1 MSRRVRFGLFDFD
14 PDTGV
19 LNREGVPVRLQPQP
33 GRVLA
38 VLVTHA
44 GEVVTRDALRQEI
57 WNDGTFVDFE
67 RGLNF
72 CIAQIRSALG
82 DSAESPRF
90 IETLP
95 RRGYRFIAPVCSR
108 HSASRGWLASWNLSQ
123 RLPLIRDPVCIT
135 QARVGPHPRSLSR
148 GDFAPRSGRRR
159 VPVVVLITLAALTA
173 ILVATAWRA
182 ASVDRRIRIAVV
194 PFDNETGMEDFD
206 RIARGVADATVARLA
221 TPERVASLSIIGN
234 AAALF
239 QPRAFRDLQRI
250 GTELDADYIVLAQ
263 MKRDAAGVRLIAH
276 LIRVDDQAHVW
287 ANTYDRPAFTL
298 DVQSEI
304 AESIASAVAKGADRE
319 PLTSHLNLLKRRRL
333 RAHR

>member
-1 MSRRVRFGLFDFD
+1 MSRRARFGLFEFD

-95 RRGYRFIAPVCSR
+95 RRGYRFIAPVLQQDAGAPTREELGPRRAAAAPERAGVAGDSEHACGP
-108 HSASRGWLASWNLSQ
+108 SAARGA
-123 RLPLIRDPVCIT
+123 
-135 QARVGPHPRSLSR
+135 ALSR
-148 GDFAPRSGRRR
+148 
-159 VPVVVLITLAALTA
+159 TA
-173 ILVATAWRA
+173 
-182 ASVDRRIRIAVV
+182 
-194 PFDNETGMEDFD
+194 
-206 RIARGVADATVARLA
+206 
-221 TPERVASLSIIGN
+221 ER
-234 AAALF
+234 
-239 QPRAFRDLQRI
+239 D
-250 GTELDADYIVLAQ
+250 
-263 MKRDAAGVRLIAH
+263 
-276 LIRVDDQAHVW
+276 
-287 ANTYDRPAFTL
+287 
-298 DVQSEI
+298 
-304 AESIASAVAKGADRE
+304 
-319 PLTSHLNLLKRRRL
+319 
-333 RAHR
+333 